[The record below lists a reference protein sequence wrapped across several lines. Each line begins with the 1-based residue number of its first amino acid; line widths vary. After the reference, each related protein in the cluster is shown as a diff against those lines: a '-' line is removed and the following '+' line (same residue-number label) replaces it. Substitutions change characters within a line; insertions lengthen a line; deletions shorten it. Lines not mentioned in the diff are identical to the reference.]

1 MTAPQPEAEMRIMA
15 KLTRLLTLALPLL
28 VAGCAVELQNTE
40 MVARERAQLAG
51 PSGSVYTGW
60 RIFQDKC
67 AACHGSAATGG
78 KGAPDLL
85 QRVRE
90 IGPHRFVSLVLTRYD
105 WNLPALPAADVAREA
120 ALEAIL
126 QRQQGALTMP
136 AWQGEPSVN
145 VHIADLYAYLSA
157 RAAGTQGPGRPAP

>member
-1 MTAPQPEAEMRIMA
+1 MA
-15 KLTRLLTLALPLL
+15 KLTRFLILALPLL

-40 MVARERAQLAG
+40 VVARERSQLAG

-90 IGPHRFVSLVLTRYD
+90 IGPQRFVGLVLTRYD
-105 WNLPALPAADVAREA
+105 WNLPALPPTGAAREA
-120 ALEAIL
+120 ALEAML